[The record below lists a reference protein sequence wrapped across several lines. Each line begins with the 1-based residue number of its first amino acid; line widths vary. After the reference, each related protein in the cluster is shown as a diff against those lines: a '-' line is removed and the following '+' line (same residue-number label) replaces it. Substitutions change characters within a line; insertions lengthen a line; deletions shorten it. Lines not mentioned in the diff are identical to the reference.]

1 MQNLKRIRFIKYNR
15 NSLTNPICYRVS
27 RCLSDQQQKY
37 SEVCFNTD
45 RRALFSSMFM
55 FQSVIDGDLCEYFN
69 SLDSS
74 KRRSIA
80 EELDRTP
87 AEVKSQLCFYKFFS
101 QVE

>member
-1 MQNLKRIRFIKYNR
+1 
-15 NSLTNPICYRVS
+15 
-27 RCLSDQQQKY
+27 
-37 SEVCFNTD
+37 
-45 RRALFSSMFM
+45 MFV

-87 AEVKSQLCFYKFFS
+87 AEVKSELCCY
-101 QVE
+101 

>member
-1 MQNLKRIRFIKYNR
+1 MHF
-15 NSLTNPICYRVS
+15 V
-27 RCLSDQQQKY
+27 
-37 SEVCFNTD
+37 
-45 RRALFSSMFM
+45 

-87 AEVKSQLCFYKFFS
+87 AEVNFFVCFIFFFFIICYLQIS
-101 QVE
+101 LW

>member
-1 MQNLKRIRFIKYNR
+1 VEEVNWVVFSAF
-15 NSLTNPICYRVS
+15 SLPACDSSISTSSTAEVE
-27 RCLSDQQQKY
+27 RCLLY
-37 SEVCFNTD
+37 IG
-45 RRALFSSMFM
+45 RRLLFSSMFV

-87 AEVKSQLCFYKFFS
+87 AEVKSELCFY
-101 QVE
+101 

>member
-1 MQNLKRIRFIKYNR
+1 
-15 NSLTNPICYRVS
+15 
-27 RCLSDQQQKY
+27 
-37 SEVCFNTD
+37 
-45 RRALFSSMFM
+45 MFV

-87 AEVKSQLCFYKFFS
+87 AEVKSELCFY
-101 QVE
+101 

>member
-1 MQNLKRIRFIKYNR
+1 M
-15 NSLTNPICYRVS
+15 
-27 RCLSDQQQKY
+27 LS
-37 SEVCFNTD
+37 V
-45 RRALFSSMFM
+45 LFV

-87 AEVKSQLCFYKFFS
+87 AEVKSKLCLLKQDLKWSRDLQVSFSCERSRLFPSKAAVYGSFY
-101 QVE
+101 

>member
-1 MQNLKRIRFIKYNR
+1 MF
-15 NSLTNPICYRVS
+15 
-27 RCLSDQQQKY
+27 
-37 SEVCFNTD
+37 
-45 RRALFSSMFM
+45 ALILLGGYYLFLMFV

-87 AEVKSQLCFYKFFS
+87 AEVKSELCFC
-101 QVE
+101 

>member
-1 MQNLKRIRFIKYNR
+1 
-15 NSLTNPICYRVS
+15 
-27 RCLSDQQQKY
+27 
-37 SEVCFNTD
+37 
-45 RRALFSSMFM
+45 M

-87 AEVKSQLCFYKFFS
+87 AEVSSFLK
-101 QVE
+101 